1 MRDTFALGTND
12 VVYHVNY
19 FSQLSVIGAISQWLP
34 LGTRRRP
41 TPRRT
46 CPSG

>member
-12 VVYHVNY
+12 VVYHINY

-34 LGTRRRP
+34 LGLGAAGDEAHVP
-41 TPRRT
+41 A
-46 CPSG
+46 G